1 MCRHLAYLGPPV
13 SLRSVLTDPAH
24 SLYKQAWAP
33 RRQRHGTV
41 NADGFGVGWYADGDP
56 VPARYRRGGP
66 IWADLSLPDIARVT
80 RSGAVLAA
88 VRSATPGT
96 AAGEQAAAPFGRDR
110 WLFSHNGSLGDWP
123 AVGRAAGGRRPSRR
137 RPIPV
142 SRPCCRLR
150 RWSTRRSCGRW
161 CCGGCGRAARWRA
174 ALAATIAAV
183 EAAGATGRFN
193 FLLTDGRSIAAT
205 ACGDTLWYR
214 ASPGAVTVASEPDD
228 DGPGWTEVPDR
239 HVLTATPARAAAQP
253 LAGAANHRATN
264 HGATRRAAGPPP
276 PTCPVH
282 RQRRQHRRDLDLMTT
297 IEHRLPADYR
307 AASLRADARAG
318 LTATPKSLP
327 PKWFYDAQGSA
338 LFEKITE
345 LPEYYP
351 TRAERAILRAV
362 APEVAALTGASAL
375 VELGSGSSEKTRL
388 LLSAL
393 RDAGTLRGYVP
404 VDVSESALAAA
415 GDALAGEYP
424 GLAVHAVVA
433 DFEKY
438 LGVPSGS
445 GAAPARPPK
454 APPTTL
460 GNGGG
465 PRLVAFLGS
474 TIGNMVPAERAV
486 FLRRVRAQLRPGD
499 AFLLGTDLVKDPV
512 VLVAAYDDSAG
523 VTAAF
528 NKNVLAVLNAEL
540 GADFDLDA
548 FDHVAVW
555 DAGREWIEMRLRAAS
570 PQTVRVAGLD
580 LTVRFAAGEEMR
592 TEVSAK
598 FRESGV
604 RAELAAAGLAMRSW
618 WTDPDGQFGLSLA
631 VPA

>member
-1 MCRHLAYLGPPV
+1 
-13 SLRSVLTDPAH
+13 
-24 SLYKQAWAP
+24 
-33 RRQRHGTV
+33 
-41 NADGFGVGWYADGDP
+41 
-56 VPARYRRGGP
+56 
-66 IWADLSLPDIARVT
+66 
-80 RSGAVLAA
+80 
-88 VRSATPGT
+88 
-96 AAGEQAAAPFGRDR
+96 
-110 WLFSHNGSLGDWP
+110 
-123 AVGRAAGGRRPSRR
+123 
-137 RPIPV
+137 
-142 SRPCCRLR
+142 
-150 RWSTRRSCGRW
+150 
-161 CCGGCGRAARWRA
+161 
-174 ALAATIAAV
+174 
-183 EAAGATGRFN
+183 
-193 FLLTDGRSIAAT
+193 
-205 ACGDTLWYR
+205 
-214 ASPGAVTVASEPDD
+214 
-228 DGPGWTEVPDR
+228 
-239 HVLTATPARAAAQP
+239 
-253 LAGAANHRATN
+253 
-264 HGATRRAAGPPP
+264 
-276 PTCPVH
+276 
-282 RQRRQHRRDLDLMTT
+282 MTT

-307 AASLRADARAG
+307 AASLRADALAG

-351 TRAERAILRAV
+351 TRAERAILQAV
-362 APEVAALTGASAL
+362 APEVAALTGASVL

-445 GAAPARPPK
+445 GADAGA
-454 APPTTL
+454 AGEGATDNL
-460 GNGGG
+460 GDGGG

-499 AFLLGTDLVKDPV
+499 AFLLGTDLVKDPA

-555 DAGREWIEMRLRAAS
+555 DADREWIEMRLRAAS

-604 RAELAAAGLAMRSW
+604 RTELAAAGLAMRSW